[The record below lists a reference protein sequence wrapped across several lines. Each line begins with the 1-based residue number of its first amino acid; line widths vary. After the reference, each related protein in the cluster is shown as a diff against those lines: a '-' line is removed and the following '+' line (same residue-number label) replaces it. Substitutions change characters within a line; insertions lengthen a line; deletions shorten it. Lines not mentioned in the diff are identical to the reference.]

1 MNIFLIDDMSTIF
14 FGFDG
19 DFRVLRK
26 NGNSDIMATT
36 NKLIL
41 SYKKKGEAM
50 KKAAYFNEYYIEFE
64 GEGKDYVVISND
76 GEIALVECKNGKL
89 VFPAIKEYDIY
100 KVMPTYCDLEPMLK
114 KIHDHENV
122 LGLLDGVIE
131 LKMVTPKFI

>member
-1 MNIFLIDDMSTIF
+1 M
-14 FGFDG
+14 
-19 DFRVLRK
+19 R
-26 NGNSDIMATT
+26 
-36 NKLIL
+36 
-41 SYKKKGEAM
+41 
-50 KKAAYFNEYYIEFE
+50 KAAYFDEYYIEFE

-114 KIHDHENV
+114 KIHDNSENILSV
-122 LGLLDGVIE
+122 PDGIIK

>member
-1 MNIFLIDDMSTIF
+1 MSVIF

-26 NGNSDIMATT
+26 NGNSDIMTTT

-41 SYKKKGEAM
+41 SYKKKGENM
-50 KKAAYFNEYYIEFE
+50 RKGAYFDEYYIEFE

-76 GEIALVECKNGKL
+76 GEIALVECKDDKL

-122 LGLLDGVIE
+122 LGLPDGVIE
-131 LKMVTPKFI
+131 LKIVSPKFM

>member
-1 MNIFLIDDMSTIF
+1 MT
-14 FGFDG
+14 
-19 DFRVLRK
+19 
-26 NGNSDIMATT
+26 TT

-41 SYKKKGEAM
+41 SYKKKGENM
-50 KKAAYFNEYYIEFE
+50 RKGAYFDEYYIEFE

-76 GEIALVECKNGKL
+76 DEIALVECKDDKL

-122 LGLLDGVIE
+122 LGLPDGVIE
-131 LKMVTPKFI
+131 LKIISPKFI

>member
-1 MNIFLIDDMSTIF
+1 MSVIY
-14 FGFDG
+14 FGLDS

-26 NGNSDIMATT
+26 NDNSDIMTTT

-50 KKAAYFNEYYIEFE
+50 RKAAYFDEYYIEFE

-89 VFPAIKEYDIY
+89 AFPAIKEYDIY
-100 KVMPTYCDLEPMLK
+100 KVMPTYCDLEPILK

-122 LGLLDGVIE
+122 LGLPDGVIE
-131 LKMVTPKFI
+131 LKIVTPKFI

>member
-1 MNIFLIDDMSTIF
+1 MLKL
-14 FGFDG
+14 
-19 DFRVLRK
+19 LRK
-26 NGNSDIMATT
+26 KSDSDIMATI

-41 SYKKKGEAM
+41 NYNKKGENM
-50 KKAAYFNEYYIEFE
+50 RKGAYFDEYYIEFE

-76 GEIALVECKNGKL
+76 GEIALVECKDDKL

-122 LGLLDGVIE
+122 LGLPDGVIE
-131 LKMVTPKFI
+131 LKIVSPKFI